1 VSIAAKWSDCVKPAA
16 VLAALAPLVTV
27 ALLLGALSGCNDDAG
42 EPSPGAGGPGPAA
55 VADSQA
61 DEAPAPDQDAA
72 EPAPAVPQDSDS
84 LPPWADEPSVL
95 IVDGLL
101 NGGFELVADGTTDP
115 PKYGAYWSGAFS
127 TTPGDATSWVS
138 EDRPFRGGR
147 FLRLSHATTGVR
159 QKIVADPRW
168 AGPLSVSLAVR
179 TYRGGELRLTL
190 EDGRGKSVM
199 VRIHSLDGQVIV
211 VDEDDVPVEPILVR
225 PGEDDWSQVVLPLG
239 SMLAVA
245 HTSPPVPR
253 LVLHLEVGGGPRAL
267 IDVDEV
273 HAAVAWPAVDEADLT
288 AFSRE
293 LVRWSLDTWYLP
305 RHAGGLGLV
314 DPDSGYITRLG
325 YHVETGAPGAKPKF
339 VSFHTIHNLL
349 MMWLEESRRR
359 GWDEE
364 VARWT
369 PELRTITTTLLDH
382 NFDEQTGLPR
392 NVSAADLTPSDEAV
406 TIGNYVEFLL
416 DARELVDDEALAA
429 RCLAQARKIADTLV
443 RLQAEHD
450 IPEERAPPPPV
461 WNAATGRLSGDTSNW
476 FGHIADRLTPQGEI
490 ETDKRF
496 RTSWAILTG
505 RSSWYEMLRSPR
517 AILRVNALD
526 PRPGDV
532 AAFARAVDLYH
543 RDWDASRYDLENDTD
558 DHYGYLCEDLLAPLR
573 KGGPM
578 LPEALALVIEAT
590 DHRLAPDADHASD
603 TLWIQAVRLGTACA
617 GDSPRAFEGPLQLYE
632 LSKLPLY
639 RHALLELAR
648 NDLQGRQLS
657 NAQFTESFFKDWE
670 MVCICFRGNYQGDC
684 RETPPEGGWH
694 GDVGDTFGGPPT
706 SGIDAQTA
714 AYRVATPAERG
725 PILGA
730 LGIIRQATESTLRR
744 EHGYVYGLDEEVA
757 RRYELPD
764 KYVIGLQPVSAA
776 GLGYV
781 MAWMR
786 LLPHLEESD
795 APDAPRVELVDNQLM
810 GLGLKVSGRPGH
822 IVALPAQV
830 NPIPAP
836 IAGNDPRMLAL
847 DVGANEGGLRS
858 AYRLTIG
865 PNAENYVPL
874 DRLGLAEPEGLVQP
888 LLLDPTDH
896 GVLAIGA
903 ALALDTP

>member
-1 VSIAAKWSDCVKPAA
+1 VKPAA
-16 VLAALAPLVTV
+16 VHATLAA
-27 ALLLGALSGCNDDAG
+27 ALLLGALAGCNDEVG
-42 EPSPGAGGPGPAA
+42 EPSPGAGGPDPT
-55 VADSQA
+55 
-61 DEAPAPDQDAA
+61 AA
-72 EPAPAVPQDSDS
+72 EPAGSAPQDSNS
-84 LPPWADEPSVL
+84 LPPWDLEPSVL

-101 NGGFELVADGTTDP
+101 NAGFELIADGTTNP
-115 PKYGAYWSGAFS
+115 PKHGAYWSGAFS

-138 EDRPFRGGR
+138 EDRPFRGER
-147 FLRLSHATTGVR
+147 MLRLSHSTTSVH

-190 EDGRGKSVM
+190 EDGRGLGVT
-199 VRIHSLDGQVIV
+199 VRIASSGGSV
-211 VDEDDVPVEPILVR
+211 VVLDEDDVPVEPILVR
-225 PGEDDWSQVVLPLG
+225 PDEDDWAQVTLPLG

-245 HTSPPVPR
+245 HTSAPVPR
-253 LVLHLEVGGGPRAL
+253 LVLRLEAGGPPGAL
-267 IDVDEV
+267 VDVDEV
-273 HAAVAWPAVDEADLT
+273 HAAMAWPAVDEAELT
-288 AFSRE
+288 EFSRE

-305 RHAGGLGLV
+305 RDAGGLGLV
-314 DPDSGYITRLG
+314 DPDTGYVARLS
-325 YHVETGAPGAKPKF
+325 YHVETGAPGARPKM
-339 VSFHTIHNLL
+339 VSYHTIHNLL
-349 MMWLEESRRR
+349 MMWLDEARRR

-369 PELRTITTTLLDH
+369 PELRTITTSLLDH
-382 NFDEQTGLPR
+382 NFDERTGLPR
-392 NVSAADLTPSDEAV
+392 NVSAKDLSPSDDAV
-406 TIGNYVEFLL
+406 TVGNYVEFLL

-443 RLQAEHD
+443 ALQAEHD
-450 IPEERAPPPPV
+450 IPPDRAPPPPM
-461 WNAATGRLSGDTSNW
+461 WNADAGRLSGDTSNW
-476 FGHIADRLTPQGEI
+476 FGRIPDRLTPQGEI

-505 RSSWYEMLRSPR
+505 RTSWYEMLRSPR
-517 AILRVNALD
+517 AILRVNGLD

-558 DHYGYLCEDLLAPLR
+558 DHYGYLCEDLLAPFR
-573 KGGPM
+573 KDGQM

-590 DHRLAPDADHASD
+590 DHRLAPDAADAGD
-603 TLWIQAVRLGTACA
+603 TLWVQAVRLGTACA
-617 GDSPRAFEGPLQLYE
+617 GDSPRAFEGPLQLAE
-632 LSKLPLY
+632 LSGLPLY
-639 RHALLELAR
+639 RDALLELAR

-657 NAQFTESFFKDWE
+657 NGQFTESFFKDWE

-694 GDVGDTFGGPPT
+694 GDVGDTFGGPPS

-714 AYRVATPAERG
+714 AYRVATESERG

-744 EHGYVYGLDEEVA
+744 QHGYVFGLDEEVA

-764 KYVIGLQPVSAA
+764 KYVHALQPVSAA

-786 LLPHLEESD
+786 LLPHLEEHD
-795 APDAPRVELVDNQLM
+795 ALAPPRVELVENQLV
-810 GLGLKVSGRPGH
+810 GPGLKVSGEVGQ

-836 IAGNDPRMLAL
+836 ISATDPRMLAL
-847 DVGANEGGLRS
+847 DLGAREGGLLS
-858 AYRLTIG
+858 AYRVTIG
-865 PNAENYVPL
+865 PNAENFVPL
-874 DRLGLAEPEGLVQP
+874 DRLGLERPEGLVQP
-888 LLLDPTDH
+888 LLLDAT
-896 GVLAIGA
+896 GNRVLAIGA
-903 ALALDTP
+903 AVALDAP